1 MRVRTRR
8 WLYHHSKM
16 IFSLPQT
23 TLLSSRMPN
32 TQPVAKPSHTMLLR
46 ASQERCESNVSRLFV
61 IASTQTKAP
70 CGPSQRRRCS
80 RDGC

>member
-1 MRVRTRR
+1 MRVGTRR
-8 WLYHHSKM
+8 WLYHRS
-16 IFSLPQT
+16 INVFSLPQT

-61 IASTQTKAP
+61 IASTQTKAS
-70 CGPSQRRRCS
+70 CAPSRRHRCI